1 MNDGVINLIDDNIK
15 ISSIKNIIYLF
26 IKRLFDLIVGIIGC
40 ILLIPIAFIIKIFYI
55 FTGDFKSIVYSQERI
70 GKNGKVFKMYKFRSM
85 VPNAEEELKKILK
98 IRKYKEEWDKYQ
110 KLSDDPRIT
119 KVGMFLRKTSFD
131 ELPQF
136 LNIIKGDISLIGPR
150 PLVKGELDAHNGNHK
165 LYESVKP
172 GITGWWA
179 VNGRSATTYEERLE
193 LEYYYIKHKGIKMDL
208 LCIVKTILVVIKRTG
223 AK

>member
-1 MNDGVINLIDDNIK
+1 M
-15 ISSIKNIIYLF
+15 
-26 IKRLFDLIVGIIGC
+26 
-40 ILLIPIAFIIKIFYI
+40 LIPIAFIIKIFYI

-110 KLSDDPRIT
+110 KLNDDPRIT

-208 LCIVKTILVVIKRTG
+208 LCMVKTILVVIKRTG